1 MISPQNIRV
10 HRDKG
15 VLELTW
21 TDQHVSKMP
30 FQFVR
35 QNCRCAV
42 CVDEMTGRPLLDPA
56 TIPADL
62 GVLEISVAGNYALR
76 VRWSDNHD
84 SGLFTWVHLR
94 TIGDRLE
101 LALREHGTMSGSDGV
116 GEAD

>member
-10 HRDKG
+10 HRDEG

-21 TDQHVSKMP
+21 SDQQVSRLP

-42 CVDEMTGRPLLDPA
+42 CVDEMTGRPLLDPD

-62 GVLEISVAGNYALR
+62 GLLDISLAGNYALR

-84 SGLFTWVHLR
+84 SGLFTWVHLKD
-94 TIGDRLE
+94 IGERLE
-101 LALREHGTMSGSDGV
+101 TALRKRRDKSD
-116 GEAD
+116 D

>member
-10 HRDKG
+10 HRDQG

-21 TDQHVSKMP
+21 SDQPVSRLP

-42 CVDEMTGRPLLDPA
+42 CVDEMTGRPLLDPD

-62 GVLEISVAGNYALR
+62 GLLDISLAGNYALR

-84 SGLFTWVHLR
+84 SGLFTWVHLKD
-94 TIGDRLE
+94 IGERLE
-101 LALREHGTMSGSDGV
+101 TALRQRRDNSD
-116 GEAD
+116 D